1 MSKLKICQLN
11 SIFCLVLLSTTSLIL
26 KAEPANAHHPF
37 GNETPSNFF
46 EGFLSGLGHPVIGLD
61 HLTFVVAVGLMAAL
75 KGNRGIF
82 IPLSFIFATLVGTG
96 VHLLSLNL
104 PLTEIIISASVLIFG
119 ILLALK
125 QSPSIMLLIG
135 LTILAGVFHGYAYGE
150 AIIGAEMTPLVSY
163 LSGFALIQ
171 FIIALIAYQLGQFTL
186 NSLVE
191 NPSLRLRFA
200 GFTICGLGVAFL
212 SSVLGL

>member
-1 MSKLKICQLN
+1 MSKLKIFQLN
-11 SIFCLVLLSTTSLIL
+11 SIFCLVLLSITSLIL

-37 GNETPSNFF
+37 GGETPRNFF

-61 HLTFVVAVGLMAAL
+61 HFTFVVALGLMAAV
-75 KGNRGIF
+75 KGNRGIL
-82 IPLSFIFATLVGTG
+82 IPLSFILATLVGTG
-96 VHLLSLNL
+96 VHLLNLNL
-104 PLTEIIISASVLIFG
+104 PLTEMIISASVLIFG

-125 QSPSIMLLIG
+125 QSPNFTPLIG

-150 AIIGAEMTPLVSY
+150 AIIGAEMNPLVAY

-186 NSLVE
+186 NSLAA